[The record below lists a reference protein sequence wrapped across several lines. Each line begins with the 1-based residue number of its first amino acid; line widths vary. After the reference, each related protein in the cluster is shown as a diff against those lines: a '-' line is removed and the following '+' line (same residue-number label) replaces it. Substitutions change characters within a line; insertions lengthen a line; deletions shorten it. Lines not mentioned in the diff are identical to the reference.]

1 MGLLISSLPQKSQL
15 FSLWTQ
21 EMTANESPDI
31 TNYTAK
37 CPTFKSITSLV
48 VWPWANYLL
57 SWYPSTL
64 ICKTGYNDSKFLEL
78 WWGFNELVY
87 LQMLRTMP
95 ATHSSHSMNIYY
107 YHDNMNHYHIFLNYL
122 DQIARS
128 YFFFLFSPLPLT
140 LNPSVNLFWHGSKTY
155 LKSSDI
161 CTTTMFPYWD
171 QPLILHAWLSQ
182 WSPKQSF
189 CFHSLSV
196 PSSQSISK
204 P

>member
-128 YFFFLFSPLPLT
+128 YFFFIFSFTPHT
-140 LNPSVNLFWHGSKTY
+140 E
-155 LKSSDI
+155 
-161 CTTTMFPYWD
+161 
-171 QPLILHAWLSQ
+171 
-182 WSPKQSF
+182 
-189 CFHSLSV
+189 
-196 PSSQSISK
+196 SISK
-204 P
+204 SFLALFQNISQIQWHMHYYHVPILGSATNTSCLTVTMVSQAIVLLPLFVCPQLTIHL